1 MGDISRR
8 LAGSIALR
16 GYPGGEAG
24 PSGYPRSRLAET
36 DMSGA
41 APGYWRRLIRQLT
54 SDASELDAEDLSR
67 RVDQSGARRAS
78 ECCSGQ
84 AVTVLGRL
92 RSVEHCPRAAVATLE
107 AELFDGSEAITLVWL
122 GRRRIPGIEPGRT
135 VKASGRIA
143 DRDGRKVLYNPYYE
157 LQRST

>member
-1 MGDISRR
+1 MGGIGRVCPGIVAS
-8 LAGSIALR
+8 S
-16 GYPGGEAG
+16 GYPDVKAG
-24 PSGYPRSRLAET
+24 PSRYPRSPLAEI

-41 APGYWRRLIRQLT
+41 SPGYWRRLVRHLT
-54 SDASELDAEDLSR
+54 SDTSELDAEDLSR
-67 RVDQSGARRAS
+67 RVEQSGARRACDCS
-78 ECCSGQ
+78 SGQ

-92 RSVEHCPRAAVATLE
+92 RTVEHCPRPAAATLE

-143 DRDGRKVLYNPYYE
+143 VRDGRKVLYNPYYE
-157 LQRST
+157 LQRSS